1 MIALLQLID
10 NPYQD
15 IPLAAVLRSP
25 IVGLKENELVL
36 IRLAN
41 KETSY
46 YEAFLTFNQKMEP
59 TMEEAVVQEKTI
71 RFAESLEK
79 WRNRLDATRLATC
92 CGRFIGKR
100 PILIMLAGCL
110 LANNAKP
117 IYMRWSIGPRR
128 MKTTFRGLFQFVR
141 FIEKCKK
148 KTKI

>member
-41 KETSY
+41 KTSY

-59 TMEEAVVQEKTI
+59 TMEEAVVQEK
-71 RFAESLEK
+71 LYV
-79 WRNRLDATRLATC
+79 
-92 CGRFIGKR
+92 
-100 PILIMLAGCL
+100 L
-110 LANNAKP
+110 LNH
-117 IYMRWSIGPRR
+117 
-128 MKTTFRGLFQFVR
+128 
-141 FIEKCKK
+141 
-148 KTKI
+148 